1 MRKLVQDIR
10 YAVRQLGKNP
20 GFTVVAIITLALGI
34 GANTAIFSVLYA
46 SLLAPLPYPDAD
58 RLMMVWSKVDGR
70 TQVSAGDYLD
80 WKRQNKAFE
89 DMVAWT
95 GGSFNLA
102 TPEQPEMV
110 DGRVVTPGFFRM
122 QGIGFF
128 LGRDFLPEEGSPGKD
143 HAVILTHKTWERLGS
158 DRNIIGKSIRINN
171 EPYAA
176 VGVLAPGLADR
187 LTGGDL
193 SVPLAFKPEQLN
205 HDAHWL
211 VVMGKLK
218 PGVSREQA
226 QSDMNVVAD
235 RIAQDF
241 PKSNKGWSTS
251 VEPLHN
257 DFLPPELIKNLW
269 LLMAAVAFVL
279 LIACANVANLLLTRG
294 MSRQKEIAVRTSL
307 GATRVH
313 IFGQFLTESLILAG
327 FGGVIGVA
335 LGEVLLRILMANM
348 PFDLPSEADIRLSL
362 PVLLFT
368 VTATTLAGV
377 LFGCAP
383 AWQATRVNLRV
394 NLNETLKEGGRTGT
408 SGSKHRLRRILVVA
422 EFALALTLLAAAG
435 LAMHSFWNVTRVDL
449 GIRKDHV
456 LTFFLPVPQQRFNQ
470 PEEIGPY
477 YRQILEKIHG
487 VPGVVN
493 ASAST
498 GTPLQG
504 IDFSMFFSV
513 SGKPVG
519 DPSLRPSSPFLMVT
533 PGYYETYGIRV
544 VRGRSFTEQDSAKGT
559 RVAMVNENFV
569 RNYLPGVDP
578 LTQTVSVDQ
587 LIPGVTKTGDTV
599 PWQIVGVFHNVRGG
613 NLRADDSPEIDVPFW
628 QSPWPT
634 AGVAVRTNGDP
645 EAMIKSLAAAIH
657 GVDPDL
663 PLAGV
668 RTMDQILDQA
678 LLGDQFI
685 AAVFGGFAGV
695 ALLLA
700 AVGIYGVMAFGVAQR
715 THEIGLRIALG
726 AGQGQVL
733 GLILR
738 EGLLLA
744 LAGLGFGLLGAYF
757 LGRAMQSTLYGV
769 GAIDFSAFGA
779 VAAVLLVSALAACYL
794 PARRA
799 AKIDP
804 MVALRYE

>member
-1 MRKLVQDIR
+1 MTKLLQDIR
-10 YAVRQLGKNP
+10 YAFRQLWKNP
-20 GFTVVAIITLALGI
+20 GFTLVAIITLALGI

-58 RLMMVWSKVDGR
+58 RLMMVWSKVEGR
-70 TQVSAGDYLD
+70 IQVSAGDYLD
-80 WKRQNKAFE
+80 WKRQNTAFQ

-128 LGRDFLPEEGSPGKD
+128 LGRDFVPEEGSPGKD

-158 DRNIIGKSIRINN
+158 DRNIIGKTIRINN

-226 QSDMNVVAD
+226 QSDMNVVAS

-257 DFLPPELIKNLW
+257 DFLPPALIKNLW

-279 LIACANVANLLLTRG
+279 LIACANVANLLLARG

-307 GATRVH
+307 GATRTH

-327 FGGVIGVA
+327 FGGAIGVA

-368 VTATTLAGV
+368 VTATTLAGA

-383 AWQATRVNLRV
+383 AWQATRVNP
-394 NLNETLKEGGRTGT
+394 NETLKEGGRTGT
-408 SGSKHRLRRILVVA
+408 SGGKHRLRRILVVA

-449 GIRKDHV
+449 GIRKEHV
-456 LTFFLPVPQQRFNQ
+456 LTFFLPVPPQRFAKV
-470 PEEIGPY
+470 EEIGPY
-477 YRQILEKIHG
+477 YRQVLEKIHA

-498 GTPLQG
+498 GTPLEG
-504 IDFSMFFSV
+504 AGFGMNFSV
-513 SGKPVG
+513 SSNPVS
-519 DPSLRPSSPFLMVT
+519 DPSTRPNSPFSMVT
-533 PGYYETYGIRV
+533 PGYFETYGIRV
-544 VRGRSFTEQDSAKGT
+544 VQGRSFTEQDSANGA

-569 RNYLPGVDP
+569 RRYLPGVDP

-587 LIPGVTKTGDTV
+587 LIPGVTRVGDTV
-599 PWQIVGVFHNVRGG
+599 QWQIVGVFHNVRGG
-613 NLRADDSPEIDVPFW
+613 NLRADDFPEIDVPFW
-628 QSPWPT
+628 QSPWPA
-634 AGVAVRTNGDP
+634 AGIAVRANGDP
-645 EAMIKSLAAAIH
+645 EALTKSIAAAIH
-657 GVDPDL
+657 TVDPDV
-663 PLAGV
+663 PLANI
-668 RTMDQILDQA
+668 RTIDQILDHA

-695 ALLLA
+695 ALLLT

-726 AGQGQVL
+726 AGKGQVL

-769 GAIDFSAFGA
+769 SAIDFSAFSA
-779 VAAVLLVSALAACYL
+779 VAAVLLVSALAACYV